1 MSVVP
6 ELCRKYQKVPGMITQ
21 GVRRLWL
28 SLTVAMPI
36 KDDEMKDSGGKQ
48 RLCWYFMLYM
58 TIGNTVVVDTYVWG
72 KVEMGELTTIMIYR
86 VVKITIQFQ
95 GTAPLY
101 HCNRLQ
107 WESQNISRT
116 QAEKIQSV

>member
-1 MSVVP
+1 
-6 ELCRKYQKVPGMITQ
+6 
-21 GVRRLWL
+21 
-28 SLTVAMPI
+28 
-36 KDDEMKDSGGKQ
+36 
-48 RLCWYFMLYM
+48 MLYM
-58 TIGNTVVVDTYVWG
+58 TIGNTVVVDTYLWG

-86 VVKITIQFQ
+86 IVKITSQFQ

-116 QAEKIQSV
+116 QAEKIQIS